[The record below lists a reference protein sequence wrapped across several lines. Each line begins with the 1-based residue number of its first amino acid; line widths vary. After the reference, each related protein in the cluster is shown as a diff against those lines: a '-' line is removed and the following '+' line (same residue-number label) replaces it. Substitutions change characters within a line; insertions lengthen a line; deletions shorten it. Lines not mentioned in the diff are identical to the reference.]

1 MRLFK
6 LVMVTVAMLGLAAS
20 ASAQQPANGVPQAGS
35 APAVLPKGK
44 IAVIDTGR
52 FQEQVLEFKSRLD
65 ALNRQFEP
73 RVKEVQGLSDRINA
87 LETTLKT
94 QSTALSAAKAAEM
107 TEQLEGMKREYQRKG
122 EDLQADGNRAKQK
135 AFEPISG
142 KLGKFAEQ
150 YTAKKGIVLM
160 IDLANAEQAGTVLWF
175 DPRSDVTADFIN
187 EYNKA
192 NPVTSA
198 PAPAAPAKP

>member
-6 LVMVTVAMLGLAAS
+6 LAMVTVAVLGFAAS
-20 ASAQQPANGVPQAGS
+20 ASAQQPANGTPAAGG
-35 APAVLPKGK
+35 APPSLPKGK
-44 IAVIDTGR
+44 IAVIDTAK
-52 FQEQVLEFKSRLD
+52 FQEQVLEFKSKMD

-73 RVKEVQGLSDRINA
+73 RIKEVQSLADRITA

-94 QSTALSAAKAAEM
+94 QSTALSAAKSAEM

-122 EDLQADGNRAKQK
+122 EDLQADGNRAKQR

-142 KLGKFAEQ
+142 KLVKFAEQ
-150 YTAKKGIVLM
+150 YTAKKGIVLL
-160 IDLANAEQAGTVLWF
+160 IDLANADQAGAILWF
-175 DPRSDVTADFIN
+175 DPRSDVTQDFIS

-198 PAPAAPAKP
+198 PTAPAKP